1 MLSEAHRLGI
11 ADLKGAYSRG
21 EFTASQFVSAQYARI
36 DQLNPQLK
44 AYIDLDRD
52 RALADATE
60 SDRRFKEDQPRPL
73 EGITMGI
80 KSNIAVKG
88 LEHNAGMA
96 SRAGMIAAED
106 ADCVAKLR
114 SAGVIIL
121 GTLNMHEAAL
131 GATTD
136 NPTYGR
142 CINPHA
148 EGRTPGGSSGGSG
161 AAVAAGLC
169 TAALGTDTLG
179 SVRIPAAYCGIYGLK
194 PTHYAIN
201 GGQIDPCP
209 IDRGLVPLCDSLDAI
224 GPLARSMDDISY
236 LSNILFAPDLATAM
250 QRARFLTLDGLGDVV
265 PEPDVG
271 RAFLSAIATLPMAPE
286 RLTLPHDA
294 KRIRIAGFA
303 RAARELAVHMVELGE
318 ERCARMSDDLA
329 RLIDF
334 GLSRDA
340 ELLEEDETILAD
352 ARAQITFALGSNGIL
367 VLPTAPQVSFL
378 HGSRAPV
385 NQADWTG
392 LANIAGLPAVSLPM
406 GMDSQGLPM
415 GIQMIGPAGAESLL
429 ISQAR
434 AMDERLRAYAPPPGW

>member
-21 EFTASQFVSAQYARI
+21 EFTVHQFVTAQFARI
-36 DQLNPQLK
+36 DQHNPQLK

-52 RALADATE
+52 RALADAAE

-96 SRAGMIAAED
+96 PRAGMIAAED
-106 ADCVAKLR
+106 ADCVSKLR

-136 NPTYGR
+136 NLTYGR
-142 CINPHA
+142 CINPHGQNLGG

-179 SVRIPAAYCGIYGLK
+179 SVRIPASYCGVYGLK
-194 PTHYAIN
+194 PTH
-201 GGQIDPCP
+201 GP
-209 IDRGLVPLCDSLDAI
+209 IDAGMVQLCDTLDAI
-224 GPLARSMDDISY
+224 GPIARSMDDISY

-250 QRARFLTLDGLGDVV
+250 QRARFLTLDGLGNVV

-271 RAFLSAIATLPMAPE
+271 RAFLSALATLPIAPE
-286 RLTLPHDA
+286 RLVLPNDA
-294 KRIRIAGFA
+294 KRIRTAGFA

-318 ERCARMSDDLA
+318 ERCAMMSDDLA
-329 RLIDF
+329 RLIEF
-334 GLSRDA
+334 GVSRDA
-340 ELLEEDETILAD
+340 DLLEEDEAILAD
-352 ARAQITFALGSNGIL
+352 IRAKITFALGTNGIL
-367 VLPTAPQVSFL
+367 VLPTAPQVAFP
-378 HGSRAPV
+378 HGTRAPV

-392 LANIAGLPAVSLPM
+392 LANIAGLPAVSIPM
-406 GMDSQGLPM
+406 GVDAQGLPM